1 MKVRVLALVFVVVI
15 LFCGCQP
22 ASVEN
27 TNTVSPTPTNTVIK
41 GKSSDVIIENG
52 EYFLKVYDG
61 KLWGSYDIRG
71 SNCAGYS
78 SVEQIKTAI
87 KTNNFPGGAIGAMY
101 NTFSAVGGDMTLP
114 AMLPIIDPDKIVIPV
129 FNGETDY
136 FRVGFLNRA
145 LMADM
150 KITFDGA
157 EYRLN
162 FDTYYMGLEAP
173 NYGKNMF
180 TQALQAGNYTEHLQ
194 YTEDGISKQ
203 ALIYSD
209 GHKQIQYE
217 TEIKEIKYYVLE
229 QYEHGSD
236 KILYNVQIFGTV
248 ENIGSFR
255 LTITPHNERYI
266 DKAVMQW
273 IMESIELK
281 KA

>member
-1 MKVRVLALVFVVVI
+1 MKIKVFALMFI
-15 LFCGCQP
+15 AALLLSGCQP

-27 TNTVSPTPTNTVIK
+27 TNTVSPTPQNTVIK
-41 GKSSDVIIENG
+41 GKSGDVIIENG

-61 KLWGSYDIRG
+61 ELLGSYDLRG

-87 KTNNFPGGAIGAMY
+87 KTNSFPGGAIGTMY
-101 NTFSAVGGDMTLP
+101 NTFSGDKTLP
-114 AMLPIIDPDKIVIPV
+114 AIFPIIDPYKIVIPV

-136 FRVGFLNRA
+136 FRVGFLNRT

-150 KITFDGA
+150 KITFNEA
-157 EYRLN
+157 EYQLN

-173 NYGKNMF
+173 NYGKNKF

-194 YTEDGISKQ
+194 YTEDGINKQ
-203 ALIYSD
+203 ELIYSD

-217 TEIKEIKYYVLE
+217 TELEGIKYYVLE
-229 QYEHGSD
+229 QYKHGSN
-236 KILYNVQIFGTV
+236 KIYDVQIFGTV

-255 LTITPHNERYI
+255 LTIIPCDGIYTE
-266 DKAVMQW
+266 KAVMQW

>member
-1 MKVRVLALVFVVVI
+1 MKAKVLLISLTVFI
-15 LFCGCQP
+15 LLCGCHP
-22 ASVEN
+22 ISMGNNHTA
-27 TNTVSPTPTNTVIK
+27 SPTPTNAVIK
-41 GKSSDVIIENG
+41 GTTGEVIIENG

-61 KLWGSYDIRG
+61 ELLGSYDLRG
-71 SNCAGYS
+71 LNYG

-87 KTNNFPGGAIGAMY
+87 KTNSFSNGAVNFMY
-101 NTFSAVGGDMTLP
+101 NTFAGDRTTLP
-114 AMLPIIDPDKIVIPV
+114 AIFPIIDPDKIVIPV

-150 KITFDGA
+150 KITFNEA

-180 TQALQAGNYTEHLQ
+180 TKALQAGNYTEHLQ

-229 QYEHGSD
+229 QYEHGSN
-236 KILYNVQIFGTV
+236 KIYNVQIFGTV

-255 LTITPHNERYI
+255 LTIAPYDGRYI

>member
-1 MKVRVLALVFVVVI
+1 MKAKVLLISLTVFI
-15 LFCGCQP
+15 LLCGCHP
-22 ASVEN
+22 ISMGNNHTA
-27 TNTVSPTPTNTVIK
+27 SPTPPNAVIK
-41 GKSSDVIIENG
+41 GATGEVIIENG

-61 KLWGSYDIRG
+61 ELWGSYDVRG

-87 KTNNFPGGAIGAMY
+87 KTNNFPGGAIGTMY

-150 KITFDGA
+150 KITFNEA
-157 EYRLN
+157 EYQLN

-255 LTITPHNERYI
+255 LTIKPYDGRYI